1 MNISR
6 HIPETDD
13 RYEIKTLQE
22 GDPLL
27 RLLPVLSE
35 NYCDYYVIQAAVWM
49 VTDNADYDDL
59 GTLINQYEERVINEE
74 DYQTALDMLEMA
86 GINKSSPL

>member
-1 MNISR
+1 
-6 HIPETDD
+6 
-13 RYEIKTLQE
+13 
-22 GDPLL
+22 
-27 RLLPVLSE
+27 
-35 NYCDYYVIQAAVWM
+35 M
-49 VTDNADYDDL
+49 VTDNADYNDL